1 MPWAAAGAWA
11 GWSGPPSRETAS
23 GSRSRCPPR
32 ASPTPS
38 AEGEPDLFRRGM
50 LRIAR
55 ATGTAEKAWPAEVLE
70 ELGRRAG
77 QPS

>member
-1 MPWAAAGAWA
+1 MGGGRGVGGVAGAA
-11 GWSGPPSRETAS
+11 EQEGGERFAQQV
-23 GSRSRCPPR
+23 
-32 ASPTPS
+32 S
-38 AEGEPDLFRRGM
+38 AEREPDPFRRGM

-70 ELGRRAG
+70 ELEGRAG

>member
-1 MPWAAAGAWA
+1 MATPWAAAGAA
-11 GWSGPPSRETAS
+11 EQEGGERFAQQV
-23 GSRSRCPPR
+23 
-32 ASPTPS
+32 S
-38 AEGEPDLFRRGM
+38 AEREPDPFRRGM

-70 ELGRRAG
+70 ELGGRAG

>member
-1 MPWAAAGAWA
+1 MGGGRGVVGAAEQEGAERFA
-11 GWSGPPSRETAS
+11 QQV
-23 GSRSRCPPR
+23 
-32 ASPTPS
+32 S
-38 AEGEPDLFRRGM
+38 AEGEPGLFRRGM

-70 ELGRRAG
+70 ELARRAG